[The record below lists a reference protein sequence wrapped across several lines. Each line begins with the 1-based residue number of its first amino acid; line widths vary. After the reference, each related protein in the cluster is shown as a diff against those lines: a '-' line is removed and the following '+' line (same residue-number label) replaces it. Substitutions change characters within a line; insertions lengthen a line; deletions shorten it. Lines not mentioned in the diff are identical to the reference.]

1 MQKHA
6 TFVYA
11 RHDFK
16 QLKNYTD
23 CDDRNE
29 LRRFCFKKKKF
40 KTFKHVE
47 RSIVVI
53 ADIHDTGDISN
64 AVFNKSTRRTAQTT
78 SDHTF
83 DIAFV
88 RLNQVTL
95 YIQDGRK
102 PTSVIS
108 HLL

>member
-1 MQKHA
+1 M
-6 TFVYA
+6 
-11 RHDFK
+11 HDFK

-40 KTFKHVE
+40 KTFKQVE
-47 RSIVVI
+47 RPIVI
-53 ADIHDTGDISN
+53 ADTHDTGDISN

-78 SDHTF
+78 SDHKF

-88 RLNQVTL
+88 RLNQDTL

-102 PTSVIS
+102 PTSVFS